1 MSSHLLVQPSSLQ
14 FPLTLNK
21 EVVQLL
27 FVSNRSSRRTVTFKV
42 KTTSPRRYSVR
53 PTRGILWPGD
63 QEQITITLRA
73 LRKPPSDA
81 DDCRDRFKVLSLPLD
96 HGQAMQLRETTHE
109 QRRVLLDTLWDSE
122 EALAHASTKK
132 VHCSFSMPSPSSCSP
147 IPENSSA
154 AWSASSRS
162 GSREYDV
169 PSLAHLLTREDSSGY
184 HSFGDASGR
193 DEDGPAAPAAVRAAS
208 GTGGGAGFLRA
219 EYERLGLSERLGLRH
234 RQGWVVDPSY
244 G

>member
-1 MSSHLLVQPSSLQ
+1 MSQLVVEPSSLQ

-81 DDCRDRFKVLSLPLD
+81 DDCRDRFKVLSLDDPN
-96 HGQAMQLRETTHE
+96 
-109 QRRVLLDTLWDSE
+109 
-122 EALAHASTKK
+122 
-132 VHCSFSMPSPSSCSP
+132 P
-147 IPENSSA
+147 IPNPIPNPNPNPIPNP
-154 AWSASSRS
+154 
-162 GSREYDV
+162 D
-169 PSLAHLLTREDSSGY
+169 PNPDPN
-184 HSFGDASGR
+184 
-193 DEDGPAAPAAVRAAS
+193 PA
-208 GTGGGAGFLRA
+208 L
-219 EYERLGLSERLGLRH
+219 
-234 RQGWVVDPSY
+234 
-244 G
+244 

>member
-1 MSSHLLVQPSSLQ
+1 MSHVLVQPPSLQ

-53 PTRGILWPGD
+53 PTRGVLWPGD

-81 DDCRDRFKVLSLPLD
+81 DDCRDRFKVLSLPLED
-96 HGQAMQLRETTHE
+96 GQAVQLREVAQE
-109 QRRVLLDTLWDSE
+109 QRRALLDGLWDSE
-122 EALAHASTKK
+122 EALAHASVKK
-132 VHCSFSMPSPSSCSP
+132 VHCSFENPSPSSCSP
-147 IPENSSA
+147 IPEERALSRP
-154 AWSASSRS
+154 SSRDNVFES
-162 GSREYDV
+162 SP
-169 PSLAHLLTREDSSGY
+169 PSLSHLLRRDDSNCSCIEEQSARVEEG
-184 HSFGDASGR
+184 GGL
-193 DEDGPAAPAAVRAAS
+193 AAPVAVRAIGS
-208 GTGGGAGFLRA
+208 GGGGFRA
-219 EYERLGLSERLGLRH
+219 EHDLGERLGLRQ
-234 RQGWVVDPSY
+234 RQGWLVDPSY

>member
-96 HGQAMQLRETTHE
+96 HGQAMQT
-109 QRRVLLDTLWDSE
+109 
-122 EALAHASTKK
+122 A
-132 VHCSFSMPSPSSCSP
+132 
-147 IPENSSA
+147 
-154 AWSASSRS
+154 
-162 GSREYDV
+162 
-169 PSLAHLLTREDSSGY
+169 GY
-184 HSFGDASGR
+184 PVRGVGDLQGDPRA
-193 DEDGPAAPAAVRAAS
+193 EAPAEQARDQHL
-208 GTGGGAGFLRA
+208 GGQ
-219 EYERLGLSERLGLRH
+219 LG
-234 RQGWVVDPSY
+234 
-244 G
+244 

>member
-1 MSSHLLVQPSSLQ
+1 MSQLVVEPSALQ

-81 DDCRDRFKVLSLPLD
+81 DDCRDRFKALSLPEPCPASSL
-96 HGQAMQLRETTHE
+96 
-109 QRRVLLDTLWDSE
+109 TLAPTLTL
-122 EALAHASTKK
+122 ALALSQ
-132 VHCSFSMPSPSSCSP
+132 VR
-147 IPENSSA
+147 A
-154 AWSASSRS
+154 AA
-162 GSREYDV
+162 V
-169 PSLAHLLTREDSSGY
+169 A
-184 HSFGDASGR
+184 
-193 DEDGPAAPAAVRAAS
+193 AAPAAASRA
-208 GTGGGAGFLRA
+208 RA
-219 EYERLGLSERLGLRH
+219 TWACSRGR
-234 RQGWVVDPSY
+234 
-244 G
+244 